1 MFSLKGK
8 QVKQS
13 WKALKLKLP
22 SVHVVILSPLLE
34 VIEQILYGFNQGEYG
49 ALKSTLTFIRLAV
62 SNTIECEWILALSK

>member
-34 VIEQILYGFNQGEYG
+34 VIEQILDGVQPWTVW
-49 ALKSTLTFIRLAV
+49 STEAHVDFHPPRRL
-62 SNTIECEWILALSK
+62 

>member
-34 VIEQILYGFNQGEYG
+34 VIEQILYG
-49 ALKSTLTFIRLAV
+49 V
-62 SNTIECEWILALSK
+62 